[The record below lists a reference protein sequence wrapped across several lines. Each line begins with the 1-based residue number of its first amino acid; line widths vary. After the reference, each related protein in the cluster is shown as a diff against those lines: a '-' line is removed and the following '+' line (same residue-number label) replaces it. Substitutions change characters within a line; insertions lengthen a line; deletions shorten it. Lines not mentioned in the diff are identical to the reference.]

1 MGFYETGVFVDSFEA
16 DADGLIRA
24 HREDVFIPV
33 EIGQVV
39 SVDCDE
45 TGGFARVVRFEGDS
59 ETGWV
64 CLQEL
69 VGEEAEKAAKDL
81 ELSFDDW
88 CDPLDE

>member
-1 MGFYETGVFVDSFEA
+1 MGFYEMGVFVDSFEPG
-16 DADGLIRA
+16 ADGLIRA
-24 HREDVFIPV
+24 RREDVFVPI

-45 TGGFARVVRFEGDS
+45 VGGFARVVKFEGDA

-69 VGEEAEKAAKDL
+69 LGEEAEQAAKDL
-81 ELSFDDW
+81 ELSYEDW
-88 CDPLDE
+88 CDPLDK

>member
-1 MGFYETGVFVDSFEA
+1 MGFYEMGVFVDSFEA

-24 HREDVFIPV
+24 RREDVFVPV

-39 SVDCDE
+39 SIDCDE
-45 TGGFARVVRFEGDS
+45 VGGFARVVKFEGDP
-59 ETGWV
+59 EAGWV

-69 VGEEAEKAAKDL
+69 LGEEAEQAAKDL
-81 ELSFDDW
+81 ELAYGDW

>member
-1 MGFYETGVFVDSFEA
+1 MGFYEMGVFVDSFEA

-24 HREDVFIPV
+24 RREDVFVPV
-33 EIGQVV
+33 EIGWIV

-45 TGGFARVVRFEGDS
+45 VGGFARVVRFERGP
-59 ETGWV
+59 ENGWV

-69 VGEEAEKAAKDL
+69 KGEEAKQAAEAL
-81 ELSFDDW
+81 ALSDEDW